1 MSILNDMGNTPLV
14 KLKNPF
20 GDNYAQ
26 VYLKMEE
33 FNPGGSIKSRV
44 ALQMI
49 EDAEIAGILNPGA
62 TLIEPTGGNTGI
74 GLAVACSLKGYQLV
88 LTIPDNFSAE
98 KIEVLKKYGA
108 KVTLADHRIG
118 NDCHI
123 KKARELLK
131 DNPDWI
137 CLNQFENPSN
147 PKAHYL
153 YTANEIIEQLN
164 TPIDCFVSVIGSGGT
179 ITGISKRLKEY
190 NPEIK
195 IIGVEPKGCNIL
207 NNIYIPH
214 KIQAT
219 AVGKVGNFFDKS
231 MINEMVSVDFEEV
244 QKIRNYL
251 SFNQGIFVGI
261 SSGANVL
268 AAFNESKKWDSSK
281 TIVTIAPDSGR
292 SYLELFNWPS
302 QAFL

>member
-268 AAFNESKKWDSSK
+268 AAFNESKNG
-281 TIVTIAPDSGR
+281 ILQR
-292 SYLELFNWPS
+292 
-302 QAFL
+302 Q

>member
-164 TPIDCFVSVIGSGGT
+164 TTIDCFVSVIGSGGT

-268 AAFNESKKWDSSK
+268 AAFNESKK
-281 TIVTIAPDSGR
+281 
-292 SYLELFNWPS
+292 
-302 QAFL
+302 

>member
-98 KIEVLKKYGA
+98 KIEV
-108 KVTLADHRIG
+108 
-118 NDCHI
+118 
-123 KKARELLK
+123 
-131 DNPDWI
+131 
-137 CLNQFENPSN
+137 
-147 PKAHYL
+147 
-153 YTANEIIEQLN
+153 
-164 TPIDCFVSVIGSGGT
+164 
-179 ITGISKRLKEY
+179 
-190 NPEIK
+190 
-195 IIGVEPKGCNIL
+195 
-207 NNIYIPH
+207 
-214 KIQAT
+214 
-219 AVGKVGNFFDKS
+219 
-231 MINEMVSVDFEEV
+231 
-244 QKIRNYL
+244 
-251 SFNQGIFVGI
+251 
-261 SSGANVL
+261 
-268 AAFNESKKWDSSK
+268 
-281 TIVTIAPDSGR
+281 
-292 SYLELFNWPS
+292 
-302 QAFL
+302 

>member
-292 SYLELFNWPS
+292 SYLELFN
-302 QAFL
+302 

>member
-20 GDNYAQ
+20 GANYAQ

-74 GLAVACSLKGYQLV
+74 GLAMACSLKGYQLV

-292 SYLELFNWPS
+292 SYLELFN
-302 QAFL
+302 Q

>member
-1 MSILNDMGNTPLV
+1 MSILKDMGNTPLV

-20 GDNYAQ
+20 GDNFAQ

-49 EDAEIAGILNPGA
+49 EDAEIAGILNPGT

-98 KIEVLKKYGA
+98 KIEVLKKYAA

-292 SYLELFNWPS
+292 SYLELFN
-302 QAFL
+302 Q

>member
-98 KIEVLKKYGA
+98 KIEVLKNMVPK
-108 KVTLADHRIG
+108 
-118 NDCHI
+118 
-123 KKARELLK
+123 LL
-131 DNPDWI
+131 
-137 CLNQFENPSN
+137 L
-147 PKAHYL
+147 L
-153 YTANEIIEQLN
+153 TIE
-164 TPIDCFVSVIGSGGT
+164 
-179 ITGISKRLKEY
+179 
-190 NPEIK
+190 
-195 IIGVEPKGCNIL
+195 
-207 NNIYIPH
+207 
-214 KIQAT
+214 
-219 AVGKVGNFFDKS
+219 
-231 MINEMVSVDFEEV
+231 
-244 QKIRNYL
+244 
-251 SFNQGIFVGI
+251 
-261 SSGANVL
+261 
-268 AAFNESKKWDSSK
+268 
-281 TIVTIAPDSGR
+281 
-292 SYLELFNWPS
+292 
-302 QAFL
+302 

>member
-195 IIGVEPKGCNIL
+195 IIGVEPKECNIL

-281 TIVTIAPDSGR
+281 TKVTIAPDSGR
-292 SYLELFNWPS
+292 SYLELFN
-302 QAFL
+302 Q

>member
-98 KIEVLKKYGA
+98 KIEGLKKYGA

-292 SYLELFNWPS
+292 SYLELFN
-302 QAFL
+302 Q

>member
-49 EDAEIAGILNPGA
+49 EDAEIAGILNHGA

-153 YTANEIIEQLN
+153 YTANELIEQLN

-195 IIGVEPKGCNIL
+195 IIGVEPKECNIL

-281 TIVTIAPDSGR
+281 TKVTIAPDSGR
-292 SYLELFNWPS
+292 SYLELFN
-302 QAFL
+302 Q

>member
-20 GDNYAQ
+20 GDNYSQ

-292 SYLELFNWPS
+292 SYLELFKRKN
-302 QAFL
+302 